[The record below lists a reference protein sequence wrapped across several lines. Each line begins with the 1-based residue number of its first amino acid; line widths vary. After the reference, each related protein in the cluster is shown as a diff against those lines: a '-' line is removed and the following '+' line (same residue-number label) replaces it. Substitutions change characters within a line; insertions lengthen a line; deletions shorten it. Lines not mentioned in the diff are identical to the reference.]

1 MCTHTNT
8 AHLKPIMSNLQAH
21 ISSPVQLP
29 APGLHSPLAALAHH
43 TEVQQVTELF
53 VCPNCSH
60 SLLLLLIHI
69 PTDSTVAVLEK
80 ARGRGER
87 YFNDYS
93 KLPTPLMNILKR
105 QSRGARKEKP

>member
-8 AHLKPIMSNLQAH
+8 AHLKPIMSNLRAR

-29 APGLHSPLAALAHH
+29 APGLRSPPAALAHH

-60 SLLLLLIHI
+60 SLLLLIHI

-87 YFNDYS
+87 DFNDYS

-105 QSRGARKEKP
+105 QSGGARKEKP